1 MSKSENG
8 ADRGRKHYLFSYGT
22 LLPRLA
28 PAEIRPTVQRLRRV
42 GKGFVRGQ
50 LFDLG
55 EYPGAVLGRSGS
67 PIAGQIFELPNDP
80 EVLHRLDEYEGF
92 DPSRPGASLF
102 VRKRRYVQLE
112 DGSRV
117 FCWVYAYN
125 RPVKA
130 ERAVSGGD
138 YVKAR
143 SRRTRAARH

>member
-1 MSKSENG
+1 MSKIDNG
-8 ADRGRKHYLFSYGT
+8 ADSGRKHYLFSYGT
-22 LLPRLA
+22 LLPGLA

-67 PIAGQIFELPNDP
+67 PIAGQIFELPDDP

-92 DPSRPGASLF
+92 NPSDPRASLF
-102 VRKRRYVQLE
+102 IRKRRYVRLE
-112 DGSRV
+112 DGRRI

-125 RPVKA
+125 RPVKSA
-130 ERAVSGGD
+130 RAVSGGN
-138 YVKAR
+138 YGKA
-143 SRRTRAARH
+143 RRTRAARH